1 MYSDQPAGIEP
12 FDTAFSEMY
21 VILGFLTAIYVHG
34 IQPNGSVV
42 LVEDLDG
49 HDGPFGDRVRGN
61 VELEST
67 EILIRHLEVGDPGP
81 VSDDF
86 ALRVHE
92 LPAFGAK
99 L

>member
-1 MYSDQPAGIEP
+1 MVSDQPAGIEP
-12 FDTAFSEMY
+12 FDTAFSQ
-21 VILGFLTAIYVHG
+21 VFVNLGFLTAIHVHG
-34 IQPNGSVV
+34 VQPNGSVFV
-42 LVEDLDG
+42 VEDLDG
-49 HDGPFGDRVRGN
+49 QDGPLGDRVRGN
-61 VELEST
+61 VELESA